1 MTTDK
6 KTKPRKAR
14 TTSPADELLAAVL
27 VLDKGRTL
35 EQAADETGIGSVQ
48 VIKTA
53 VAREEG
59 RRQGLVEAS
68 INIAELPKTYQQQYA
83 VLERKLTREL
93 LLRESQRVSERVTA
107 FCNNTWLPVHQQK
120 IDEARKIYDGRKGVM
135 NAATFDAIR
144 RCLHPDSRNSLS
156 DKKLAEAFDLFNS
169 LEKRLLNEKDS
180 PTNLGPDLP
189 DSVAAWDAMRTPRA
203 RRGHSNVSRRS

>member
-1 MTTDK
+1 M
-6 KTKPRKAR
+6 KTKSEKRPRKPR

-27 VLDKGRTL
+27 VLDQGRTL

-68 INIAELPKTYQQQYA
+68 IKIADLPKTYQKQYEI
-83 VLERKLTREL
+83 LTRKLTREL
-93 LLRESQRVSERVTA
+93 LLRESQRVSERLTKFV
-107 FCNNTWLPVHQQK
+107 NNTWLPIHQQK
-120 IDEARKIYDGRKGVM
+120 IDEARKIYDNRRGVM
-135 NAATFDAIR
+135 DAATFDAIR
-144 RCLHPDSRNSLS
+144 RCLHPDSRHSLS

-180 PTNLGPDLP
+180 PTNIPDLP
-189 DSVAAWDAMRTPRA
+189 DTVEAWDAMRTPRA
-203 RRGHSNVSRRS
+203 RRGHSNVERR